1 LWDLVGDKIMK
12 YFDIHSHL
20 QFSQFDSDR
29 EEVLARMKKDDVG
42 SIVVGTDFETSK
54 FAIELSGKEENIF
67 ATVGLHPN
75 DNKKEIFDIEKYR
88 ALATQPK
95 VVAIGECGL
104 DYFRAP
110 DTTGEKERQKNIFE
124 GHIELAVSLDLPLM
138 IHCRDAHIDVLRI
151 LSSKKE
157 EYGEKLR
164 GNIHFFS
171 GDLDT
176 AKKYFDLGF
185 TISFTGVI
193 TFTDE
198 YNEVI
203 KNSPMENILAETD
216 SPYVA
221 PVPYR
226 GQRNEPVYVKE
237 VVKKIASIRGEKEDK
252 IRKATLY
259 NTNRIFHI

>member
-1 LWDLVGDKIMK
+1 VLKIKTMK

-29 EEVLARMKKDDVG
+29 EEVLARMKKDGVG
-42 SIVVGTDFETSK
+42 SIVVGTDFQTSK
-54 FAIELSGKEENIF
+54 SAIELSGKEENIF

-95 VVAIGECGL
+95 VIAIGECGL

-124 GHIELAVSLDLPLM
+124 DHVELAISLDLPLM
-138 IHCRDAHIDVLRI
+138 IHCRDAHEDVLEL
-151 LSSKKE
+151 LSLKKKK
-157 EYGEKLR
+157 YGEKLR
-164 GNIHFFS
+164 GNIHFFA
-171 GDLDT
+171 GDMET

-193 TFTDE
+193 TFTND
-198 YNEVI
+198 YNDVI
-203 KNSPMENILAETD
+203 KNSPIENILAETD

-237 VVKKIASIRGEKEDK
+237 VVKKIASVRGESEDK
-252 IRKATLY
+252 IRESLLL
-259 NTNRIFHI
+259 NTKRVFGI